1 MESEAAPRSINYLRM
16 SITDRC
22 QLRCFYCTYWQ
33 DWRKLPSGEILSYEE
48 LLRVAGIAA
57 RLGIRKVRVT
67 GGEPLVRRGV
77 LGFLHHLNRVP
88 GIEEVCL
95 TTNGVLLAD
104 LAPALYETG
113 LRHLNL
119 SLDTLRRERY
129 REITGQDNL
138 PEVLAG
144 LERAAAL
151 GFRPLKIN
159 CVVMAGVNDDELV
172 NLALLA
178 RDHPYQV
185 RFIELM
191 PTVSPQRWQR
201 HFLPMGE
208 VRRRLAALGPMES
221 VHPRVTAGPAQIFRL
236 PGFQGELGFIT
247 PMSAH
252 HCLTCNRL
260 RLTAAGAL
268 RPCLFGETEIEVKAP
283 LRRGVSDGLL
293 ASLLVEAMSQKF
305 AGRVLPPAP
314 FPLHRSAMVSIG
326 G

>member
-1 MESEAAPRSINYLRM
+1 MSATAPPRINYLRM

-22 QLRCFYCTYWQ
+22 NLRCGYCTYWQ
-33 DWRKLPSGEILSYEE
+33 KFERLPSGEILSYEE
-48 LLRVAGIAA
+48 LLRLAEVSA
-57 RLGIRKVRVT
+57 RLGIRKIRVT

-77 LGFLHHLNRVP
+77 VGFLHSLHRTP

-104 LAPALYETG
+104 LASALYETG

-129 REITGQDNL
+129 QEITGRDNL
-138 PEVLAG
+138 GEVLAG
-144 LERAAAL
+144 LERAITL
-151 GFRPLKIN
+151 GFEPLKIN
-159 CVVMAGVNDDELV
+159 CVVMAGINDDELV

-178 RDHPYQV
+178 RDHPFQV

-191 PTVSPQRWQR
+191 PTVSPRQWQQN
-201 HFLPMGE
+201 FLPMPE
-208 VRRRLAALGPMES
+208 VRRRLAVLGPMAAAE
-221 VHPRVTAGPAQIFRL
+221 RRTTDGPAQIFRL

-247 PMSAH
+247 PISSH
-252 HCLTCNRL
+252 HCHTCNRL

-268 RPCLFGETEIEVKAP
+268 RPCLFGDAEIDVKTP
-283 LRRGVSDGLL
+283 LRQGAPEAWL
-293 ASLLVEAMSQKF
+293 ASLFAEAISQKSARF
-305 AGRVLPPAP
+305 SLPPAP
-314 FPLHRSAMVSIG
+314 FPLYSSCMISIG